1 VRLSERVEGLSD
13 GLVSPVQAAVL
24 NALRRALAIALAG
37 RVRRRRRWWL
47 LLPPILWAAL
57 WPEGAQ

>member
-1 VRLSERVEGLSD
+1 MPWDLGLLLAATAGD
-13 GLVSPVQAAVL
+13 AAHLLGLAGWL
-24 NALRRALAIALAG
+24 ALAIALAG

-57 WPEGAQ
+57 WAEGAQ

>member
-1 VRLSERVEGLSD
+1 MPWDLALLLAATAGDAARLCGL
-13 GLVSPVQAAVL
+13 AVWL
-24 NALRRALAIALAG
+24 ALAIAVAG

-57 WPEGAQ
+57 YPEGAQ

>member
-1 VRLSERVEGLSD
+1 MPWDLAL
-13 GLVSPVQAAVL
+13 LIAATVGDAAHL
-24 NALRRALAIALAG
+24 AGFVAWLALATSLAG

-57 WPEGAQ
+57 YPEGAQ